1 MKTRVMIL
9 AVLMG
14 LTTVVLAQSNGKEE
28 RKDRKE
34 TTHELRNE
42 NHRGPGSELNLTD
55 TQKEAFQKSR
65 VETEKLLQPLRN
77 QLGEAE
83 AHQRTLVTAEK
94 PDMDAIGKN
103 IEKIG
108 AIKTD
113 MEKIRT
119 KQQLAV
125 RSQLTEEQRL
135 KFDNAHK
142 QMKPGKAGER
152 GEGGKRGHSEF
163 SRL

>member
-1 MKTRVMIL
+1 MKTRVMML
-9 AVLMG
+9 VVLMG
-14 LTTVVLAQSNGKEE
+14 LTTVVMAQPNGRGEGREHNGGK
-28 RKDRKE
+28 
-34 TTHELRNE
+34 HEMRADNQ
-42 NHRGPGSELNLTD
+42 RGPGNELNLT
-55 TQKEAFQKSR
+55 
-65 VETEKLLQPLRN
+65 
-77 QLGEAE
+77 
-83 AHQRTLVTAEK
+83 
-94 PDMDAIGKN
+94 DMDAIGKN
-103 IEKIG
+103 IEKMG

-125 RSQLTEEQRL
+125 RAQLTEEQRL

-142 QMKPGKAGER
+142 QMKPGKTGER

>member
-9 AVLMG
+9 TVLMG
-14 LTTVVLAQSNGKEE
+14 LTTVVLAQPNGKEE
-28 RKDRKE
+28 RKERNG

-42 NHRGPGSELNLTD
+42 NQREPGSELNLTD

-94 PDMDAIGKN
+94 PDMDAISKN

-108 AIKTD
+108 AIKTE

-119 KQQLAV
+119 RQQLAI

-142 QMKPGKAGER
+142 QMKPGKMGE
-152 GEGGKRGHSEF
+152 RGHSEF

>member
-14 LTTVVLAQSNGKEE
+14 LTTVVMAQPNGRGEGREHNGGK
-28 RKDRKE
+28 
-34 TTHELRNE
+34 HEMRAE
-42 NHRGPGSELNLTD
+42 NQRGPGNELNLTD
-55 TQKEAFQKSR
+55 TQKEAFQKNR

-103 IEKIG
+103 IEKMG

-119 KQQLAV
+119 KQQLAL

-142 QMKPGKAGER
+142 QMKPGKTGER